1 MEAKEHCLLQRFVEA
16 AQVILNTYRDT
27 LQESVCKSISAAMQ
41 QLHKDN
47 DLLGQVAKG
56 GTKGRNW
63 YADLKA
69 GEDIVQ
75 HYLGRFAQ
83 VDKKQIETYAVQ
95 VRKTKQQLKEQAI
108 AHIYVIKADFM
119 EKMKIQ
125 PLFDASDKQLG
136 FAAVTRRESLLCQT
150 FHRNIKVAERVR
162 KFTAELADELV
173 AVGWK
178 EQWQVC
184 LQPGL
189 LTKCGEVL
197 GEKFVQTS

>member
-1 MEAKEHCLLQRFVEA
+1 
-16 AQVILNTYRDT
+16 
-27 LQESVCKSISAAMQ
+27 MQ

-56 GTKGRNW
+56 GPKGRH
-63 YADLKA
+63 YL
-69 GEDIVQ
+69 VQ
-75 HYLGRFAQ
+75 HYLDRFAQ

-95 VRKTKQQLKEQAI
+95 VRKTQQQLQEQAI
-108 AHIYVIKADFM
+108 AHIHVIKADFM
-119 EKMKIQ
+119 KKMEIQ

-136 FAAVTRRESLLCQT
+136 FAAVTRCESLLCQT
-150 FHRNIKVAERVR
+150 FQRNVKVAERLR